1 MPYFRSFFKVRLF
14 HYSPVLL
21 FTPFEMMYD
30 WVNFFF
36 SYSLI
41 FFIFIWL
48 QEILWCWR
56 LLPHKRGTFEYVFYF
71 LLVLSLVLSRV
82 EIYHSCTTAI
92 EH

>member
-36 SYSLI
+36 IFSY
-41 FFIFIWL
+41 
-48 QEILWCWR
+48 
-56 LLPHKRGTFEYVFYF
+56 LLHLYLATRDP
-71 LLVLSLVLSRV
+71 LVLAFACS
-82 EIYHSCTTAI
+82 
-92 EH
+92 